1 MLVDE
6 SIWSRGLYTPA
17 PVAYAD
23 LMAHLGRE
31 LALVYDSGPQ
41 EAIPEQWSQ
50 LLERLR

>member
-1 MLVDE
+1 MLVNE

-17 PVAYAD
+17 PIPYAD

-31 LALVYDSGPQ
+31 LALVYDSATQ
-41 EAIPEQWSQ
+41 EALPEHWSQ